1 MTGRLLDD
9 TFAPEVRANVG
20 VLTVARFVANTAY
33 RFAAPFLAIIA
44 SGLGVTLGRLGVA
57 VAVSELVALSAP
69 LIGRLIDGVARRTA
83 MVTGLLTVTAGA
95 VVAGTAATTV
105 QFAVGLCIVSLGKIG
120 YDIALGAWI
129 ADRVPWQ
136 RRSRVIG
143 VTEVAWSASLLLGVS
158 TLGVVLAVTSW
169 HVAYLVAAVLVLGAA
184 TAVGR
189 RLPADPPHAGAA
201 DVAHAGGGHTP
212 IEWRTALPT
221 AASIAMLTGSA
232 QFLFVTYGSW
242 LDERF
247 GFTAAGIAAVTFALG
262 GLELVASFV
271 SMHRTDR
278 WGKERCVMIGS
289 ALMAP
294 MALLVA
300 VGALHV
306 WVLLPAF
313 GVFLMGFEL
322 AIISGMPLGALLTPR
337 RPATGLAVLVAAAT
351 LSRALGLD
359 PGDDVARNPRPALA
373 GHGCG
378 DRRDRRQPVHPPPTR
393 RQRRVDVVDGAGSPR
408 RRRQPSV
415 MTTPVSA

>member
-1 MTGRLLDD
+1 M
-9 TFAPEVRANVG
+9 
-20 VLTVARFVANTAY
+20 
-33 RFAAPFLAIIA
+33 
-44 SGLGVTLGRLGVA
+44 
-57 VAVSELVALSAP
+57 
-69 LIGRLIDGVARRTA
+69 
-83 MVTGLLTVTAGA
+83 
-95 VVAGTAATTV
+95 
-105 QFAVGLCIVSLGKIG
+105 
-120 YDIALGAWI
+120 
-129 ADRVPWQ
+129 
-136 RRSRVIG
+136 
-143 VTEVAWSASLLLGVS
+143 
-158 TLGVVLAVTSW
+158 TSW

-201 DVAHAGGGHTP
+201 SHAAGGGHTP

-247 GFTAAGIAAVTFALG
+247 GFSAAGIAAVTFGSARSSSSP
-262 GLELVASFV
+262 AFV

-289 ALMAP
+289 ASMAP

-351 LSRALGLD
+351 LSRGLVSIPATMWLD
-359 PGDDVARNPRPALA
+359 THGLRWPATAAAIAAVGANLFIRLRPVGSDGSTTSTAPGAVR
-373 GHGCG
+373 G
-378 DRRDRRQPVHPPPTR
+378 
-393 RQRRVDVVDGAGSPR
+393 
-408 RRRQPSV
+408 
-415 MTTPVSA
+415 VSRA